1 MIKNDVVD
9 STVLC
14 STVGFSTILS
24 CMRSKLRWKASLM
37 NKRQRKLSLSE
48 EDVEFLVQNT
58 QFSAEDIQVWYK
70 QFIAE
75 CPNVNYW
82 LCCHYAKHWLHQ
94 SCFLGNTWIG
104 PSQGN
109 AQRTLTRQQCL
120 KQEWKV
126 HSYILETY
134 H

>member
-1 MIKNDVVD
+1 MIENDVVD
-9 STVLC
+9 STVLR

-75 CPNVNYW
+75 CPNVNY
-82 LCCHYAKHWLHQ
+82 
-94 SCFLGNTWIG
+94 
-104 PSQGN
+104 
-109 AQRTLTRQQCL
+109 
-120 KQEWKV
+120 
-126 HSYILETY
+126 
-134 H
+134 